1 MSSVAHGRR
10 RAATTQT
17 SPISALSRAVTSNAG
32 TIGRQAAVVVAAS
45 GLVLAAGLP
54 AQAAAN
60 TDRQALEATPLSV
73 VTSTGAV
80 SVSAQAPFELAT
92 LESVSSVSGADYR
105 AQVAADEAAAAAAVV
120 AQEQAAAQAKQAAAL
135 QAQQAAVSTKAYA
148 APAVA
153 ASAAA
158 APAAAAPAAAPSAGP
173 AAPAAATPAPAPVAS
188 SGAGAALV
196 ASAYSQI
203 GVAQDCTAMVEKA
216 LRSIGKSVGDLAPAQ
231 FYAYG
236 SVVGSP
242 QPGDLVITSGHVAIY
257 VGNGQVISGGFDGMN
272 TVLHPLS
279 YLGGASFVR
288 VS

>member
-32 TIGRQAAVVVAAS
+32 NLGRQAAVVVAAS

-54 AQAAAN
+54 AQAAVS
-60 TDRQALEATPLSV
+60 TDRQALEATPLSA
-73 VTSTGAV
+73 VTATGAV

-105 AQVAADEAAAAAAVV
+105 AQVAAEEAAAAAAVV
-120 AQEQAAAQAKQAAAL
+120 AQEQAAAQAQ
-135 QAQQAAVSTKAYA
+135 QAQQAATVQTQQ
-148 APAVA
+148 
-153 ASAAA
+153 AAA
-158 APAAAAPAAAPSAGP
+158 TTAYAAPAAAPAANTPAPATAAP
-173 AAPAAATPAPAPVAS
+173 AAPAPAPAPVAS
-188 SGAGAALV
+188 SGVGAALV
-196 ASAYSQI
+196 ASAYGQI
-203 GVAQDCTAMVEKA
+203 GVAQDCTAMVENA

-242 QPGDLVITSGHVAIY
+242 EPGDLVITSGHVAIY

>member
-1 MSSVAHGRR
+1 MSSVTHGRR

-32 TIGRQAAVVVAAS
+32 TLGRQAAVVVAAS

-54 AQAAAN
+54 AQAAVS
-60 TDRQALEATPLSV
+60 TDRQALEATPLSA

-105 AQVAADEAAAAAAVV
+105 AQVAAEEAAAAAAAVV
-120 AQEQAAAQAKQAAAL
+120 AQEQAAAAQAQQA
-135 QAQQAAVSTKAYA
+135 QAQQAAAVQQTRQAAVSTA
-148 APAVA
+148 AN
-153 ASAAA
+153 
-158 APAAAAPAAAPSAGP
+158 AAPAAAPAAGP
-173 AAPAAATPAPAPVAS
+173 AAAASTPAPAQAQTSAPAPAS
-188 SGAGAALV
+188 SGIGAALV
-196 ASAYSQI
+196 ASAYGQI

-216 LRSIGKSVGDLAPAQ
+216 LRSVGKSVGDLAPAQ
-231 FYAYG
+231 FFAYG

-242 QPGDLVITSGHVAIY
+242 EPGDLVITSGHVAIY

>member
-10 RAATTQT
+10 RAATVQS
-17 SPISALSRAVTSNAG
+17 SPISALSRAVTSNVG

-54 AQAAAN
+54 AQAAVS
-60 TDRQALEATPLSV
+60 TDRQALEATPLSA
-73 VTSTGAV
+73 VTTTGAV

-92 LESVSSVSGADYR
+92 IEPVSAVSGAEYR
-105 AQVAADEAAAAAAVV
+105 AQVAAEEAAAAAAAV
-120 AQEQAAAQAKQAAAL
+120 AQEQAV
-135 QAQQAAVSTKAYA
+135 QAQQAAAVQAQQ
-148 APAVA
+148 AVA
-153 ASAAA
+153 VQAQPA
-158 APAAAAPAAAPSAGP
+158 APAATNAAPAAAPAVNTP
-173 AAPAAATPAPAPVAS
+173 APAAASAPAPAAS
-188 SGAGAALV
+188 GIGAALV

-203 GVAQDCTAMVEKA
+203 GVAQDCTAMVENA
-216 LRSIGKSVGDLAPAQ
+216 LRSVGKSVGDLAPAQ
-231 FYAYG
+231 FFAYG

-242 QPGDLVITSGHVAIY
+242 EPGDLVITSGHVAIY

>member
-32 TIGRQAAVVVAAS
+32 NLGRQAAVVVAAS

-54 AQAAAN
+54 AQAAVS
-60 TDRQALEATPLSV
+60 TDRQALEATPLSA
-73 VTSTGAV
+73 VTATGAV

-92 LESVSSVSGADYR
+92 LESVSSVSGAEYR
-105 AQVAADEAAAAAAVV
+105 AQVAAEEAAAAAQ
-120 AQEQAAAQAKQAAAL
+120 AQ
-135 QAQQAAVSTKAYA
+135 QAQQAAAVQTQQ
-148 APAVA
+148 APAT
-153 ASAAA
+153 SAYTAPAA
-158 APAAAAPAAAPSAGP
+158 APAANTPAP
-173 AAPAAATPAPAPVAS
+173 AAPAAPAPVAS
-188 SGAGAALV
+188 SGVGAALV
-196 ASAYSQI
+196 ASAYGQI

-236 SVVGSP
+236 TVVGSP
-242 QPGDLVITSGHVAIY
+242 EPGDLVITSGHVAIY

>member
-105 AQVAADEAAAAAAVV
+105 AQVAAEEAAAAAAVV

-135 QAQQAAVSTKAYA
+135 QAQQVAASTKAYA

-153 ASAAA
+153 ASAAS
-158 APAAAAPAAAPSAGP
+158 APAAAAPAAAPSAGQ

>member
-10 RAATTQT
+10 RAVTTQT

-32 TIGRQAAVVVAAS
+32 SIGRQAAVVVAAS

-54 AQAAAN
+54 AQAAVS
-60 TDRQALEATPLSV
+60 TERQALEATPLSA

-92 LESVSSVSGADYR
+92 LQSVSSVSGADYR
-105 AQVAADEAAAAAAVV
+105 AQVAAEEAAAAAAAV
-120 AQEQAAAQAKQAAAL
+120 AQEQAAAQAQQAKQAAAV
-135 QAQQAAVSTKAYA
+135 QTQQAAVSSNAYT
-148 APAVA
+148 AP
-153 ASAAA
+153 AA
-158 APAAAAPAAAPSAGP
+158 APAANTPAP
-173 AAPAAATPAPAPVAS
+173 AAPAPAPAPAAS
-188 SGAGAALV
+188 GVGAALV
-196 ASAYSQI
+196 ASAYGQI

-242 QPGDLVITSGHVAIY
+242 EPGDLVITAGHVAIY
-257 VGNGQVISGGFDGMN
+257 VGNGQVISGGFNGMN

>member
-10 RAATTQT
+10 RAVTTQT

-32 TIGRQAAVVVAAS
+32 SIGRQAAVVVAAS

-54 AQAAAN
+54 AQAAVS
-60 TDRQALEATPLSV
+60 TERQALEATPLSA

-92 LESVSSVSGADYR
+92 LQSVSSVSGADYR
-105 AQVAADEAAAAAAVV
+105 AQVAAEEAAAAAAAV
-120 AQEQAAAQAKQAAAL
+120 AQEQAAAQAQQAKQAAAV
-135 QAQQAAVSTKAYA
+135 QTQQAAVSSNAYT
-148 APAVA
+148 
-153 ASAAA
+153 
-158 APAAAAPAAAPSAGP
+158 APAAAPASNTPAP
-173 AAPAAATPAPAPVAS
+173 AAPAPAQAPAAS
-188 SGAGAALV
+188 GVGAALV
-196 ASAYSQI
+196 ASAYGQI

-242 QPGDLVITSGHVAIY
+242 EPGDLVITAGHVAIY
-257 VGNGQVISGGFDGMN
+257 VGNGQVISGGFNGMN

>member
-32 TIGRQAAVVVAAS
+32 NLGRQAAVVVAAS

-54 AQAAAN
+54 AQAAVS
-60 TDRQALEATPLSV
+60 TDRQALDATPLSA
-73 VTSTGAV
+73 VTATGAV

-92 LESVSSVSGADYR
+92 LESVSSVSGAEYR
-105 AQVAADEAAAAAAVV
+105 AQVAAEEAAAAAAAVV
-120 AQEQAAAQAKQAAAL
+120 AQEQAAAA
-135 QAQQAAVSTKAYA
+135 QAQQARQAAAVQTQQ
-148 APAVA
+148 APATTSY
-153 ASAAA
+153 SAPAA
-158 APAAAAPAAAPSAGP
+158 APAANAPAPAAVA
-173 AAPAAATPAPAPVAS
+173 PAPAPVAS
-188 SGAGAALV
+188 SGVGAALV
-196 ASAYSQI
+196 ASAYGQI
-203 GVAQDCTAMVEKA
+203 GVAQDCTAMVENA

-242 QPGDLVITSGHVAIY
+242 EPGDLVITAGHVAIY

>member
-1 MSSVAHGRR
+1 VSSVAHGRR

-32 TIGRQAAVVVAAS
+32 NLGRQAAVVVAAS

-54 AQAAAN
+54 AQAAVS
-60 TDRQALEATPLSV
+60 TDRQALEATPLSA
-73 VTSTGAV
+73 VTATGAV

-105 AQVAADEAAAAAAVV
+105 AQVAAEEAAAAAAVV
-120 AQEQAAAQAKQAAAL
+120 AQEQAAAQAQ
-135 QAQQAAVSTKAYA
+135 QAQQAATVQTQQ
-148 APAVA
+148 
-153 ASAAA
+153 AAA
-158 APAAAAPAAAPSAGP
+158 TTAYAAPAAAPAANTPAPATAAP
-173 AAPAAATPAPAPVAS
+173 AAPAPAPAPVAS
-188 SGAGAALV
+188 SGVGAALV
-196 ASAYSQI
+196 ASAYGQI
-203 GVAQDCTAMVEKA
+203 GVAQDCTAMVENA

-242 QPGDLVITSGHVAIY
+242 EPGDLVITSGHVAIY

>member
-10 RAATTQT
+10 RAATVQS
-17 SPISALSRAVTSNAG
+17 SPISALSRAVTSNVG

-54 AQAAAN
+54 AQAAVS
-60 TDRQALEATPLSV
+60 TDRQALEATPLSA
-73 VTSTGAV
+73 VTTTGAV

-92 LESVSSVSGADYR
+92 IEPVSAVSGAEYR
-105 AQVAADEAAAAAAVV
+105 AQVAAEEAAATAAAV
-120 AQEQAAAQAKQAAAL
+120 AQEQAA
-135 QAQQAAVSTKAYA
+135 QAQQAAAVQAQQ
-148 APAVA
+148 AVA
-153 ASAAA
+153 VQAQPA
-158 APAAAAPAAAPSAGP
+158 APAATNAAPAAAPAVNTP
-173 AAPAAATPAPAPVAS
+173 APAAASAPAPAAS
-188 SGAGAALV
+188 GIGAALV

-203 GVAQDCTAMVEKA
+203 GVAQDCTAMVENA
-216 LRSIGKSVGDLAPAQ
+216 LRSVGKSVGDLAPAQ
-231 FYAYG
+231 FFAYG

-242 QPGDLVITSGHVAIY
+242 EPGDLVITSGHVAIY

>member
-1 MSSVAHGRR
+1 VSSVAHGRR

-32 TIGRQAAVVVAAS
+32 NLGRQAAVVVAAS

-54 AQAAAN
+54 AQAAVS
-60 TDRQALEATPLSV
+60 TDRQALEATPLSA
-73 VTSTGAV
+73 VTATGAV

-105 AQVAADEAAAAAAVV
+105 AQVAAEEAAAAAAVV
-120 AQEQAAAQAKQAAAL
+120 AQEQAAAQAQ
-135 QAQQAAVSTKAYA
+135 QAQQAATVQTQQ
-148 APAVA
+148 
-153 ASAAA
+153 AAA
-158 APAAAAPAAAPSAGP
+158 TTAYAAPAAAPAANTP
-173 AAPAAATPAPAPVAS
+173 APATAAPAAPAPAPVAS
-188 SGAGAALV
+188 SGVGAALV
-196 ASAYSQI
+196 ASAYGQI
-203 GVAQDCTAMVEKA
+203 GVAQDCTAMVENA

-242 QPGDLVITSGHVAIY
+242 EPGDLVITSGHVAIY

>member
-1 MSSVAHGRR
+1 MSSIAHGRR

-32 TIGRQAAVVVAAS
+32 NLGRQAAVVVAAS

-54 AQAAAN
+54 AQAAVS
-60 TDRQALEATPLSV
+60 TDRQALEATPLSA
-73 VTSTGAV
+73 VTATGAV

-105 AQVAADEAAAAAAVV
+105 AQVAAEEAAAAAAVV
-120 AQEQAAAQAKQAAAL
+120 AQEQAAAQAQ
-135 QAQQAAVSTKAYA
+135 QAQQAATVQTQQ
-148 APAVA
+148 
-153 ASAAA
+153 AAA
-158 APAAAAPAAAPSAGP
+158 TTAYAAPAAAPAANTP
-173 AAPAAATPAPAPVAS
+173 APATAAPAAPAPAPVAS
-188 SGAGAALV
+188 SGVGAALV
-196 ASAYSQI
+196 ASAYGQI
-203 GVAQDCTAMVEKA
+203 GVAQDCTAMVENA

-242 QPGDLVITSGHVAIY
+242 EPGDLVITSGHVAIY

>member
-10 RAATTQT
+10 RAVTTQT

-32 TIGRQAAVVVAAS
+32 SIGRQAAVVVAAS

-54 AQAAAN
+54 AQAAVS
-60 TDRQALEATPLSV
+60 TERQALEATPLSA

-92 LESVSSVSGADYR
+92 LQSVSSVSGADYR
-105 AQVAADEAAAAAAVV
+105 AQVAAEEAAAAAAAV
-120 AQEQAAAQAKQAAAL
+120 AQEQAAAQAQQAKQAAAV
-135 QAQQAAVSTKAYA
+135 QTQQAAVSSNVYT
-148 APAVA
+148 AP
-153 ASAAA
+153 AA
-158 APAAAAPAAAPSAGP
+158 APAANTPAP
-173 AAPAAATPAPAPVAS
+173 AAPAPAPAPAPAAS
-188 SGAGAALV
+188 GVGAALV
-196 ASAYSQI
+196 ASAYGQI

-242 QPGDLVITSGHVAIY
+242 EPGDLVITAGHVAIY
-257 VGNGQVISGGFDGMN
+257 VGNGQVISGGFNGMN

>member
-32 TIGRQAAVVVAAS
+32 NLGRQAAVVVAAS

-54 AQAAAN
+54 AQAAVS
-60 TDRQALEATPLSV
+60 TDRQALEATPLSA
-73 VTSTGAV
+73 VTATGAV

-92 LESVSSVSGADYR
+92 LESVSSVSGAEYR
-105 AQVAADEAAAAAAVV
+105 AQVAAEEAAAAAAEVA
-120 AQEQAAAQAKQAAAL
+120 AQEQAAAQAQ
-135 QAQQAAVSTKAYA
+135 QAQQAAAVQTQQ
-148 APAVA
+148 APAT
-153 ASAAA
+153 SAYTAPAA
-158 APAAAAPAAAPSAGP
+158 APAANTPAP
-173 AAPAAATPAPAPVAS
+173 AAPAAPAPVAS
-188 SGAGAALV
+188 SGVGAALV
-196 ASAYSQI
+196 ASAYGQI

-236 SVVGSP
+236 TVVGSP
-242 QPGDLVITSGHVAIY
+242 EPGDLVITSGHVAIY

>member
-10 RAATTQT
+10 RAATVQS
-17 SPISALSRAVTSNAG
+17 SPISALSRAVTSNVG

-54 AQAAAN
+54 AQAAVS
-60 TDRQALEATPLSV
+60 TDRQALEATPLSA
-73 VTSTGAV
+73 VTTTGAV

-92 LESVSSVSGADYR
+92 IEPVSAVSGAEYR
-105 AQVAADEAAAAAAVV
+105 AQVAAEEAAAAAAAV
-120 AQEQAAAQAKQAAAL
+120 AQEQAV
-135 QAQQAAVSTKAYA
+135 QAQQAAAVQAQQ
-148 APAVA
+148 AVA
-153 ASAAA
+153 VQAQPA
-158 APAAAAPAAAPSAGP
+158 APAATNAAPAAAPAVN
-173 AAPAAATPAPAPVAS
+173 TPAPAPAS
-188 SGAGAALV
+188 APAPAASGIGAALV

-203 GVAQDCTAMVEKA
+203 GVAQDCTAMVENA
-216 LRSIGKSVGDLAPAQ
+216 LRSVGKSVGDLAPAQ
-231 FYAYG
+231 FFAYG

-242 QPGDLVITSGHVAIY
+242 EPGDLVITSGHVAIY

>member
-10 RAATTQT
+10 RAATVQS
-17 SPISALSRAVTSNAG
+17 SPISALSRAVTSNVG

-54 AQAAAN
+54 AQAAVS
-60 TDRQALEATPLSV
+60 TDRQALEATPLSA
-73 VTSTGAV
+73 VTTTGAV

-92 LESVSSVSGADYR
+92 IEPVSAVSGAEYR
-105 AQVAADEAAAAAAVV
+105 AQVAAEEAAAAAAAV
-120 AQEQAAAQAKQAAAL
+120 AQEQAAQAQQVAAV
-135 QAQQAAVSTKAYA
+135 QAQQAVAVQAQ
-148 APAVA
+148 P
-153 ASAAA
+153 A
-158 APAAAAPAAAPSAGP
+158 APAATNAAPAAAPAVNTP
-173 AAPAAATPAPAPVAS
+173 APAAASAPAPAAS
-188 SGAGAALV
+188 GIGAALV

-203 GVAQDCTAMVEKA
+203 GVAQDCTAMVENA
-216 LRSIGKSVGDLAPAQ
+216 LRSVGKSVGDLAPAQ
-231 FYAYG
+231 FFAYG

-242 QPGDLVITSGHVAIY
+242 EPGDLVITSGHVAIY

>member
-10 RAATTQT
+10 RAATVQS
-17 SPISALSRAVTSNAG
+17 SPISALSRAVTSNVG

-54 AQAAAN
+54 AQAAGS
-60 TDRQALEATPLSV
+60 TERQALEATPLSA
-73 VTSTGAV
+73 VTTTGAV

-92 LESVSSVSGADYR
+92 IEPVSAVSGAEYR
-105 AQVAADEAAAAAAVV
+105 AQVAAEEAAAAAAAV
-120 AQEQAAAQAKQAAAL
+120 AEEQAAQAAKAEQAAAVE
-135 QAQQAAVSTKAYA
+135 AQQAVAVQAQ
-148 APAVA
+148 P
-153 ASAAA
+153 A
-158 APAAAAPAAAPSAGP
+158 APAANNAAPAAAPAVN
-173 AAPAAATPAPAPVAS
+173 TPAPAPAPAAAPAPAPAPAPAAS
-188 SGAGAALV
+188 GIGAALV

-216 LRSIGKSVGDLAPAQ
+216 LRSVGKSVGDLAPGQ
-231 FYAYG
+231 FFAYG

-242 QPGDLVITSGHVAIY
+242 EPGDLVITAGHVAIY